1 MIHFTGL
8 TDVGRQRTD
17 NQDTFIAKPLW
28 RDTAAL
34 LVAIDGVGG
43 YAGGDRAAAI
53 AREAIKQYMAT
64 PSGDALA
71 MLREAVVFA
80 NNQIDRERRSNDQFS
95 QMCCVLTA
103 AIADTGT
110 GRLVFVHVGDTRLYR
125 YRQGQL
131 EKLTADHSM
140 VGMREDAGHL
150 TEAEAMN
157 HPRRNEIMR
166 EVGLMP
172 HRVDDDG
179 FLDSGETDLQPG
191 DALLLCSDGLT
202 DMITRAQITGVL
214 VKKQNLDNQATELVF
229 LANEAGG
236 NDNITVVLARWEG
249 LTEVPLVAAPPSPRI
264 TAEVRL
270 PNVPE
275 PTHNVPTTRPANWK
289 PWLIG
294 GVLALLTGTVAWVV
308 YQGQQ
313 PKPGGSAAGAVLRE
327 LNTPAS
333 TTPISTSTTSIS
345 ATSALS
351 GTPTSGSSNVPTSQT
366 PIQH

>member
-1 MIHFTGL
+1 MLHFSGQ
-8 TDVGRQRTD
+8 TDVGQRRTD
-17 NQDTFIAKPLW
+17 NQDTFIAKTLW
-28 RDTAAL
+28 RDSCAL
-34 LVAIDGVGG
+34 LVVIDGVGG

-53 AREAIKQYMAT
+53 AREAIEQYMAT

-80 NNQIDRERRSNDQFS
+80 NNQIDQQRRTDDRLS

-103 AIADTGT
+103 AIPDTET

-140 VGMREDAGHL
+140 VGIREDAGHL

-166 EVGLMP
+166 EVGLVP
-172 HRVDDDG
+172 HRVNDEG

-214 VKKQNLDNQATELVF
+214 EQSQSIDSQAKVLVS

-236 NDNITVVLARWEG
+236 NDNITVVLAWLGGVAEALG
-249 LTEVPLVAAPPSPRI
+249 VTVPPAPRS
-264 TAEVRL
+264 TAEVIL

-275 PTHNVPTTRPANWK
+275 PAGNVPDKIPPPRPANWK
-289 PWLIG
+289 PWLVG
-294 GVLALLTGTVAWVV
+294 GLLALLTGAVGWLV
-308 YQGQQ
+308 YRGQQ
-313 PKPGGSAAGAVLRE
+313 PNPTQPGTSSSAAGAVLRE

-333 TTPISTSTTSIS
+333 TTPIATATTSTS
-345 ATSALS
+345 ATSAVS
-351 GTPTSGSSNVPTSQT
+351 GTPTSGSGN
-366 PIQH
+366 